1 MTENLL
7 HYICKYHCFSP
18 HKLKTQSGNNL
29 KIIKIGSHNHNAGPD
44 FEQAKLMPV
53 FQQKALNILGEL
65 SAENNVII
73 RKFKQRG
80 ITPDSTVHSQAFL
93 QLKESYCDVKKCL
106 NCSVGKHWIN

>member
-7 HYICKYHCFSP
+7 HYIWKHYCLSP
-18 HKLKTQSGNNL
+18 HKLKTQSDNNL
-29 KIIKIGSHNHNAGPD
+29 IIIKIGSHKHDVGSD
-44 FEQAKLMPV
+44 FEQANLMPI

-73 RKFKQRG
+73 RKFKQSS
-80 ITPDSTVHSQAFL
+80 ITPDSTLHSHAFL